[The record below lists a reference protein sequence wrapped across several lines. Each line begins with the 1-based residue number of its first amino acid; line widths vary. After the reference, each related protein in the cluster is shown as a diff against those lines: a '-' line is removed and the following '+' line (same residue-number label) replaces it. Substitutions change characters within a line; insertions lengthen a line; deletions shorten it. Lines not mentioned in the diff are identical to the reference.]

1 MRSTDSE
8 ENTVSKSKIIRSKAP
23 LRISFGG
30 GGTDVPPY
38 PQEQGGAV
46 LSATIEKYTY
56 CTLIAR
62 DDDTVRV
69 RSLDY
74 DTLVKYHVNSE
85 LQYDGKLDL
94 VKAVTK
100 VMGIKKGCELLL
112 HSDAPP
118 GSGLGSSSALVVG
131 LVGAFKHWLKLPL
144 THYEI
149 AELAYR
155 IEREELGIKGGKQD
169 QYAATF
175 GAFNFIE
182 FLGDKTIVNPLRID
196 QDIINELEYRLILCY
211 TGETRLSAGIIE
223 DQVGR
228 YVQRKQDVVHALDET
243 KSLAVK
249 MKNALLL
256 GELDEFGSLLHQA
269 WEHKRRFSSKITN
282 PRIDQL
288 YEAARQGG
296 AIGGKLLGAGGG
308 GYLLLFCEFDK
319 KHAVAEGLGRLGGQI
334 ESFSFDFSG
343 LQTWEVGRRWHGDE

>member
-1 MRSTDSE
+1 MSE
-8 ENTVSKSKIIRSKAP
+8 PKIIRSKAP

-38 PQEQGGAV
+38 SQEQGGAV
-46 LSATIEKYTY
+46 LSATIDKYTY
-56 CTLIAR
+56 CTLIPR
-62 DDDTVRV
+62 DDDTVKV

-74 DTLVKYHVNSE
+74 DTLVKYNVDSE

-100 VMGIKKGCELLL
+100 VTGIRKGCDLLL
-112 HSDAPP
+112 HGDAPP

-131 LVGAFKHWLKLPL
+131 LVGAFKHWLRLPL

-155 IEREELGIKGGKQD
+155 IERQELGIKGGKQD

-182 FLGDKTIVNPLRID
+182 FLDDKTIVNPLRID

-211 TGETRLSAGIIE
+211 TGQTRLSAGIIE
-223 DQVGR
+223 DQMGS

-243 KSLAVK
+243 KLLAIK

-256 GELDEFGSLLHQA
+256 GQLDEFGSLLHQA
-269 WEHKRRFSSKITN
+269 WANKRRFSSKITN
-282 PRIDQL
+282 PHIDQL
-288 YEAARQGG
+288 YEVAKQAGT
-296 AIGGKLLGAGGG
+296 IGGKLLGAGGG
-308 GYLLLFCEFDK
+308 GYLLLFCDFDR
-319 KHAVAEGLGRLGGQI
+319 KHAVAERLERHGGQVV
-334 ESFSFDFSG
+334 SFSFDFNG
-343 LQTWEVGRRWHGDE
+343 LQTWEVGRR